1 MTPQSAPL
9 DSKVYTL
16 NLNTSSLKS
25 SISDIKPS
33 FQNTTVAFYPKLGLV
48 LYGSEQA
55 AVKAGLGFKVRI
67 QG

>member
-25 SISDIKPS
+25 SISKPS

-55 AVKAGLGFKVRI
+55 AVKAGLGFKVGI